1 MRGDG
6 TQQRRLF
13 AARGFNGVAAMFN
26 GDFVVVLRD
35 GTKVAGSRR
44 YRGALERLT
53 R

>member
-1 MRGDG
+1 
-6 TQQRRLF
+6 
-13 AARGFNGVAAMFN
+13 MFN

-35 GTKVAGSRR
+35 GTKVPGSHR